1 MLIGFD
7 IGGTKI
13 EVCVMDNTGRELKKK
28 RVATLRNYTDFVE
41 QVVSLVAECEQ
52 EFGRIEQ
59 VGMGLPGA
67 ISPAT
72 GLIKNANSTFLNGND
87 LKADLEQSLNRTV
100 HIANDA
106 NCFALSEAVDGAGK
120 DGRVAFGVII
130 GTGCGGGFVFNKQLI
145 VGANALTGEW
155 GHNPLP
161 NFSEEVDG
169 PSRDCYCGRKNC
181 IETFISGTGFG
192 QTGSQFYEQSV
203 SAQSIS
209 EQSISKQSISAQSI
223 LAQDVMARYRD
234 GEAAAQAAYKLLVD
248 QMARSLAVIVNI
260 LDPDVIVL
268 GGGLSNVNELY
279 DDLPKAMPAYI
290 FSDVVEL
297 NIRPAK
303 YGDSS
308 GIRGAAW
315 LCERL

>member
-13 EVCVMDNTGRELKKK
+13 EVCVMDNTGRELKKQ

-120 DGRVAFGVII
+120 DGCVVFGVII

-145 VGANALTGEW
+145 VGANALAGEW

-203 SAQSIS
+203 SAQ
-209 EQSISKQSISAQSI
+209 
-223 LAQDVMARYRD
+223 DVMARYRD

-248 QMARSLAVIVNI
+248 QMARSLAVIVNV

-268 GGGLSNVNELY
+268 GGGLSNVSELY
-279 DDLPKAMPAYI
+279 GDLPKAMPAYI

-315 LCERL
+315 LCDRP